1 MSEVAEAL
9 KKFFNEAS
17 YPIIFIGA
25 GVSVRAGLPTW
36 KQLVTNMAEGL
47 RQSDSLTTQQMLEC
61 VRDGEYTL
69 AVDYF
74 NISRKMLEGEKRKIV
89 RQQLKNF
96 DIGPIRPIAR
106 LPFRACLT
114 TNFDRSMLDVIAA
127 EKHISALDFKYG
139 DSSFKQAQWEDD
151 LFVARIHGAAE
162 VAESIVLSE
171 GQFKVLL
178 EDDAYQDLL
187 RSCFVNRNVL
197 FVGFSFYDPA
207 VRHIFED
214 LDKRFGAASPG
225 RHMALLPADISSEF
239 LQKANRLNIEVI
251 KYDSEN
257 NHHALWAAIEGF
269 TNVTAVVVTPPLEV
283 KHTPFEQTKRY
294 LAACYARAK
303 TQDTSMALRG
313 AVLEG
318 IVSAL
323 LQEAAPAAI
332 SRADILEKIRLT
344 LGLKGRDAEQI
355 LNKATVALIDEGLC
369 VKIRGTKE
377 KGVKYSWKGVVTS
390 GSSLDSAIDTL
401 SESIAS
407 RAFLQEGWS
416 ISSVIKDKITTIF
429 NHLIKRRGWDLGAS
443 FASGRPPEI
452 IAIDSVFNE
461 CDLRLAA
468 YDKER
473 LLRVFTSMLIQPSA
487 DESKLL
493 GELGRISFAMEM
505 AFHSP
510 EKTLL
515 HNAVLPRSIYFDA
528 NVLLPAL
535 VVGHPFSQVYQEV
548 ISRLKSA
555 SQSAAVKLDLNVCQV
570 YLNEII
576 SHRKNA
582 LAYCEEAG
590 DDFAKIAR
598 SDALY
603 NGVTNLNVFVGAYA
617 NWVDQNEEISFKA
630 FLDRFA
636 PYGTEGQLRTWLLAK
651 GFKIT
656 NSYKNSKYPDYYSDL
671 EKAYA
676 GPLSN
681 GKTPL
686 LMEHDAVQLSILDSD
701 LSKGEKTLFVTGDRK
716 LQQIALGFKNSAVS
730 EMMISHVGLV
740 QLIELVLG
748 GISEG
753 SGFTELLWSARISSK
768 AQAVRSHLVAL
779 GLAEY
784 HDGIAMSMP
793 DMIESF
799 TLIATTELERNDAD
813 LDAADPKRR
822 VKAFRTLGGLEED
835 YLKKMHLAVERL
847 QKGTVN

>member
-1 MSEVAEAL
+1 MSVVAEAL
-9 KKFFNEAS
+9 KRFFNDAS

-36 KQLVTNMAEGL
+36 KQLITSMAEGL
-47 RQSDSLTTQQMLEC
+47 RQFDSLTTQQMLEC

-74 NISRKMLEGEKRKIV
+74 NISRKMLEGEKRKLL

-96 DIGPIRPIAR
+96 DIEPILPIAR

-114 TNFDRSMLDVIAA
+114 TNFDRSMLEVIAA

-139 DSSFKQAQWEDD
+139 DLSFKQAQWEED

-162 VAESIVLSE
+162 VPDSIVLSE
-171 GQFKVLL
+171 GQFKILL
-178 EDDAYQDLL
+178 EDDSYKDLL
-187 RSCFVNRNVL
+187 RACFVSRNVL

-214 LDKRFGAASPG
+214 LDRRFGAASPG
-225 RHMALLPADISSEF
+225 RHLALLPSDISSEF
-239 LQKANRLNIEVI
+239 LQKAGRLNIEVV
-251 KYDSEN
+251 KYSSEDY
-257 NHHALWAAIEGF
+257 HSELWAGIDEF
-269 TNVTAVVVTPPLEV
+269 NSIPVSVVESLVEV
-283 KHTPFEQTKRY
+283 KRTPFELTKRY

-303 TQDTSMALRG
+303 TQDSSMALRG

-323 LQEAAPAAI
+323 LQEAAPMAI
-332 SRADILEKIRLT
+332 SRSDILEKIRLA
-344 LGLKGRDAEQI
+344 LGLKGRDAETI
-355 LNKATVALIDEGLC
+355 LNKATISLIEEGLC
-369 VKIRGTKE
+369 VKIRGDKN
-377 KGVKYSWKGVVTS
+377 KGVKYSWKGEVS
-390 GSSLDSAIDTL
+390 NGSSLDSAIDAL
-401 SESIAS
+401 AESVVS
-407 RAFLQEGWS
+407 RAFIQEGWKVGQ
-416 ISSVIKDKITTIF
+416 VIKDKVIIVF

-443 FASGRPPEI
+443 FASGRPPEV
-452 IAIDSVFNE
+452 IAIDLVFNE
-461 CDLRLAA
+461 CSLGLAA
-468 YDKER
+468 YDRER
-473 LLRVFTSMLIQPSA
+473 LLRVFTSMLIHPSV

-510 EKTLL
+510 QRTLL

-555 SQSAAVKLDLNVCQV
+555 SQAAAVQLDLNVCAV

-590 DDFAKIAR
+590 EDFAKIAR

-603 NGVTNLNVFVGAYA
+603 NGITNLNVFVGAYA
-617 NWVDQNEEISFKA
+617 NWVEQNEPVSFKD
-630 FLDRFA
+630 FLIRFA
-636 PYGTEGQLRTWLLAK
+636 PYSTEGQLRTWLLAK

-656 NSYKNSKYPDYYSDL
+656 NSYKNSKYPEYYAEL

-676 GPLSN
+676 GSLSN

-686 LMEHDAVQLSILDSD
+686 LMEHDAIQLSILDSD
-701 LSKGEKTLFVTGDRK
+701 LSKGDKSLFVTGDRR
-716 LQQIALGFKNSAVS
+716 LQQIALDFKSNAVS

-753 SGFTELLWSARISSK
+753 AGFTELLWNARISSK
-768 AQAVRSHLVAL
+768 AQAVRSHLVAI

-784 HDGIAMSMP
+784 NDGIAMSMP
-793 DMIESF
+793 DIIESF
-799 TLIATTELERNDAD
+799 TLLATKELDRNDAD
-813 LDAADPKRR
+813 LDASDPKRR

-835 YLKKMHLAVERL
+835 YLRNMHLAVDKLHSRL
-847 QKGTVN
+847 NA

>member
-1 MSEVAEAL
+1 MIEVTEAL

-17 YPIIFIGA
+17 YPVIFIGA

-36 KQLVTNMAEGL
+36 KQLVTSMAEGL
-47 RQSDSLTTQQMLEC
+47 RQSDPLTTQQMLEC
-61 VRDGEYTL
+61 VKDGEYTL

-74 NISRKMLEGEKRKIV
+74 NISRKMLEGEKRKLI
-89 RQQLKNF
+89 RQQLKGF
-96 DIGPIRPIAR
+96 DIGPIRPIAQ

-114 TNFDRSMLDVIAA
+114 TNFDRSMLEVIAA
-127 EKHISALDFKYG
+127 EKHVSALDFKYG
-139 DSSFKQAQWEDD
+139 DASFKQAQWEED

-162 VAESIVLSE
+162 VAESIILSDA
-171 GQFKVLL
+171 QFKILL
-178 EDDAYQDLL
+178 EDDNYKDLL
-187 RSCFVNRNVL
+187 RACFVNRNVL

-214 LDKRFGAASPG
+214 LDRRFGAASPG
-225 RHMALLPADISSEF
+225 RHMALLPSDISSDF
-239 LQKANRLNIEVI
+239 LQKAGRLNIEVV

-257 NHHALWAAIEGF
+257 HHFALWAAIDKFNNSPELVLVPSIEI
-269 TNVTAVVVTPPLEV
+269 NR
-283 KHTPFEQTKRY
+283 TPFELTRRY

-303 TQDTSMALRG
+303 TQDSSMALRE

-332 SRADILEKIRLT
+332 SRADILEKIRLA
-344 LGLKGRDAEQI
+344 LGIKGRDAEAI
-355 LNKATVALIDEGLC
+355 LKKATVSLLDEGLC

-377 KGVKYSWKGVVTS
+377 SGVKYSWRGEVAS

-401 SESIAS
+401 SESIVS
-407 RAFLQEGWS
+407 RAFLQEGWKVDL
-416 ISSVIKDKITTIF
+416 VIKDKISRVF

-461 CDLRLAA
+461 CSLELAA
-468 YDKER
+468 YDRER
-473 LLRVFTSMLIQPSA
+473 LLRVFTSMLIHPSA

-510 EKTLL
+510 QKTLL

-548 ISRLKSA
+548 IVRLKTA
-555 SQSAAVKLDLNVCQV
+555 SQSAAVNLDLNVCQV

-590 DDFAKIAR
+590 EDFAKIAR

-617 NWVDQNEEISFKA
+617 NWAEQNEEISFKD
-630 FLDRFA
+630 FLQRFA
-636 PYGTEGQLRTWLLAK
+636 PYSTEGQLRTWLIAK

-656 NSYKNSKYPDYYSDL
+656 NSYKNSKYAEYYSSL

-686 LMEHDAVQLSILDSD
+686 LMEHDAIQLSILDSD
-701 LSKGEKTLFVTGDRK
+701 INKGEKALFVTGDRK
-716 LQQIALGFKNSAVS
+716 LQQIALDFKNNAIS

-753 SGFTELLWSARISSK
+753 SGFTELLWSARISNK

-793 DMIESF
+793 AMIESF
-799 TLIATTELERNDAD
+799 TQNATAELERNNAD
-813 LDAADPKRR
+813 LDAADPKIR
-822 VKAFRTLGGLEED
+822 VKAFRMLGGLEEN
-835 YLKKMHLAVERL
+835 YLKNMHLAVDKL
-847 QKGTVN
+847 QRRTNA

>member
-1 MSEVAEAL
+1 MSVVAEAL
-9 KKFFNEAS
+9 KRFFNDAS

-36 KQLVTNMAEGL
+36 SQLITSMAEGL

-61 VRDGEYTL
+61 VREGEYTL
-69 AVDYF
+69 AMDYF
-74 NISRKMLEGEKRKIV
+74 NISRKMLEGEKRKLL
-89 RQQLKNF
+89 RQQLKSF
-96 DIGPIRPIAR
+96 DIKSIRPIAL

-114 TNFDRSMLDVIAA
+114 TNFDRSMLEVIAA
-127 EKHISALDFKYG
+127 EKHLSALDFKYG
-139 DSSFKQAQWEDD
+139 DSSFKQAQWEEE

-162 VAESIVLSE
+162 APDSIVLSE
-171 GQFKVLL
+171 RQFKVLL
-178 EDDAYQDLL
+178 EDDSYKDLL
-187 RSCFVNRNVL
+187 RACFVSRNVL

-214 LDKRFGAASPG
+214 IDRRFGAAPPG
-225 RHMALLPADISSEF
+225 RHLALLPSDISSEF
-239 LQKANRLNIEVI
+239 LQKANRLNIEVV
-251 KYDSEN
+251 KYNPGDSHSE
-257 NHHALWAAIEGF
+257 LWAGIDEFNNSPAI
-269 TNVTAVVVTPPLEV
+269 VATPLIEV
-283 KHTPFEQTKRY
+283 KRTPFELTKRY

-303 TQDTSMALRG
+303 TQDSSMALRE

-323 LQEAAPAAI
+323 LQEVAPAAI
-332 SRADILEKIRLT
+332 SRSDILEKIRLA
-344 LGLKGRDAEQI
+344 LGLKGRDAETI
-355 LNKATVALIDEGLC
+355 LNKATISLIDEDLC

-377 KGVKYSWKGVVTS
+377 KGAKFAWKGDVS
-390 GSSLDSAIDTL
+390 AGSSLDSAIETL
-401 SESIAS
+401 GESIVS
-407 RAFLQEGWS
+407 RAFLQEGWK
-416 ISSVIKDKITTIF
+416 VGPGIKDNIIVVF

-461 CDLRLAA
+461 CSLRLAA
-468 YDKER
+468 YDRER
-473 LLRVFTSMLIQPSA
+473 LLRVFTSMLIHPSVN
-487 DESKLL
+487 ESKLL
-493 GELGRISFAMEM
+493 GELGRVSFAMEM

-510 EKTLL
+510 HRTLL

-548 ISRLKSA
+548 IARLKSA
-555 SQSAAVKLDLNVCQV
+555 SQSAAVQLNLNVCAV
-570 YLNEII
+570 YLNEIL

-590 DDFAKIAR
+590 EDFAKIAR

-617 NWVDQNEEISFKA
+617 NWIEHNSLISFKD
-630 FLDRFA
+630 FLTKFA

-656 NSYKNSKYPDYYSDL
+656 NSYKNSKYPEYYAEL

-686 LMEHDAVQLSILDSD
+686 LMEHDAIQLSILDSD
-701 LSKGEKTLFVTGDRK
+701 LSKGEKSLFVTGDRK
-716 LQQIALGFKNSAVS
+716 LQQIALNFKNSAVS

-768 AQAVRSHLVAL
+768 AQAVRSHLVTL

-784 HDGIAMSMP
+784 NDGIAMSMP
-793 DMIESF
+793 DIIESF
-799 TLIATTELERNDAD
+799 TLLATKELDRNDAD
-813 LDAADPKRR
+813 LDSSDPKKR

-835 YLKKMHLAVERL
+835 YLRNMHLAADKLHRQL
-847 QKGTVN
+847 A

>member
-9 KKFFNEAS
+9 KRFFNEAT
-17 YPIIFIGA
+17 YPVIFIGA

-36 KQLVTNMAEGL
+36 KQLVTSMAEGL
-47 RQSDSLTTQQMLEC
+47 RQSDPLTTQQMLEC
-61 VRDGEYTL
+61 VREGEYTL

-74 NISRKMLEGEKRKIV
+74 NISRKMLEGEKRKLI
-89 RQQLKNF
+89 RQQLKTFNI
-96 DIGPIRPIAR
+96 DTIRPIAR

-114 TNFDRSMLDVIAA
+114 TNFDRSMLEVIAA
-127 EKHISALDFKYG
+127 ERHLSALDFKYG
-139 DSSFKQAQWEDD
+139 DMSFRQAQWEED

-162 VAESIVLSE
+162 VAESIILSE
-171 GQFKVLL
+171 SQFKVLL
-178 EDDAYQDLL
+178 EDDSYKDLL
-187 RSCFVNRNVL
+187 RACFVNRNVL

-214 LDKRFGAASPG
+214 LDRRFGAASPG
-225 RHMALLPADISSEF
+225 RHMALLPQDISSEF
-239 LQKANRLNIEVI
+239 LQKAARLNIEVI

-257 NHHALWAAIEGF
+257 YHSALWASIEEFNGF
-269 TNVTAVVVTPPLEV
+269 STVVEELPFESVR
-283 KHTPFEQTKRY
+283 TPFESTKRY

-303 TQDTSMALRG
+303 TQDSSMALRE

-332 SRADILEKIRLT
+332 SRADILEKIRLA
-344 LGLKGRDAEQI
+344 LGLKGRDAENI
-355 LNKATVALIDEGLC
+355 LNKATVSLIDEGLC

-377 KGVKYSWKGVVTS
+377 KGAKYSWRGGEIG
-390 GSSLDSAIDTL
+390 GSSLDSAINTL

-407 RAFLQEGWS
+407 RAFLEEGWKIDS
-416 ISSVIKDKITTIF
+416 IIKDKVVIVF

-461 CDLRLAA
+461 CSLSLAA
-468 YDKER
+468 YDRER
-473 LLRVFTSMLIQPSA
+473 LLRVFTNMLIHPSA
-487 DESKLL
+487 DESQLL

-510 EKTLL
+510 QKTLL

-535 VVGHPFSQVYQEV
+535 VVGHPFNQVYQEV

-555 SQSAAVKLDLNVCQV
+555 SQSAALKLDLNVCQV

-590 DDFAKIAR
+590 DEFAKIAR

-617 NWVDQNEEISFKA
+617 NWVENNEEISFKD
-630 FLDRFA
+630 FLLRFA
-636 PYGTEGQLRTWLLAK
+636 PYNTEGQLRTWLIAK

-656 NSYKNSKYPDYYSDL
+656 NSYKNSKYPEYYSSL

-676 GPLSN
+676 GSLTN
-681 GKTPL
+681 GKTPI
-686 LMEHDAVQLSILDSD
+686 LMEHDAIQLSILDSD
-701 LSKGEKTLFVTGDRK
+701 ISKGEKTLFVTGDRR
-716 LQQIALGFKNSAVS
+716 LQQIALGFKNSSIS

-753 SGFTELLWSARISSK
+753 AGFTELLWSARISNK

-784 HDGIAMSMP
+784 NDSIALSMP
-793 DMIESF
+793 AMIESF
-799 TLIATTELERNDAD
+799 SAVAAKELERTDSD
-813 LDAADPKRR
+813 LDSSDPKLR
-822 VKAFRTLGGLEED
+822 VKAFKTLGGLEEN
-835 YLKKMHLAVERL
+835 YLKNMHLAVDRL
-847 QKGTVN
+847 QKRELA